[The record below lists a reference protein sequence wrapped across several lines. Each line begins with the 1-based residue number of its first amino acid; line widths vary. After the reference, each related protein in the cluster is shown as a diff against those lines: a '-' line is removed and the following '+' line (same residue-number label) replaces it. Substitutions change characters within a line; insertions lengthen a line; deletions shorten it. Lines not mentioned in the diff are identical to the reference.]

1 MRYTV
6 AVPEQHLSKANELA
20 MVFGLSLHDKNTYT
34 ELKYV
39 DADGN
44 LYSVASFL
52 APDTMVERVE
62 TDLVRPM
69 WDEENQDI
77 DMALAE
83 QGKAVV
89 AFGVASVDTISANTN
104 DDSLVAVSELGLSRY
119 EPVEEPE
126 EPINE
131 DEFIYSEET
140 L

>member
-89 AFGVASVDTISANTN
+89 AFGVASVDTISANIN

-119 EPVEEPE
+119 EPVEEP
-126 EPINE
+126 IYE

>member
-6 AVPEQHLSKANELA
+6 AVPEQHLAKANELA

-34 ELKYV
+34 ELKYT

-44 LYSVASFL
+44 LYAVASFL

-62 TDLVRPM
+62 TDLVRPI

-83 QGKAVV
+83 QGKALV

-104 DDSLVAVSELGLSRY
+104 DDSLVAVAELGLSRY

-126 EPINE
+126 EEPIYE
-131 DEFIYSEET
+131 DELYSEET

>member
-6 AVPEQHLSKANELA
+6 AVPEQHLAKANELA

-34 ELKYV
+34 KLKYA

-44 LYSVASFL
+44 LYAVASFL
-52 APDTMVERVE
+52 APDTMVSRVE

-83 QGKAVV
+83 QGRAVV
-89 AFGVASVDTISANTN
+89 AFDVASVDTISANTN

-119 EPVEEPE
+119 EPEPE

>member
-89 AFGVASVDTISANTN
+89 AFGVASVDTISANIN

-119 EPVEEPE
+119 EPVEEP
-126 EPINE
+126 IYE
-131 DEFIYSEET
+131 DEFIYNEET